1 MPADEFMQTAARAYH
16 FHAGAQP
23 EVIRVSEYDRG
34 VEVCR
39 LQLLEANALDR
50 AKRSDGHEDRS
61 LDRAAPRQDDA
72 CARLALARERPP
84 QERVRHYSALPRV
97 ECRMSACVDSIER
110 VGEKT
115 SSEVREDLTA
125 ERRQTNLFAQAENE
139 VLPLLLEGV
148 HVRLGEDFL
157 QGVEAGRVCRAVGEE
172 LAVERDEQ
180 AALLQVVAE
189 VARLRVV
196 RALVLVVESPVVHRK
211 KRLKR
216 RQSA

>member
-1 MPADEFMQTAARAYH
+1 
-16 FHAGAQP
+16 
-23 EVIRVSEYDRG
+23 
-34 VEVCR
+34 
-39 LQLLEANALDR
+39 
-50 AKRSDGHEDRS
+50 
-61 LDRAAPRQDDA
+61 
-72 CARLALARERPP
+72 
-84 QERVRHYSALPRV
+84 
-97 ECRMSACVDSIER
+97 
-110 VGEKT
+110 EKT
-115 SSEVREDLTA
+115 SSRRVFATFANTLRSLRLSKSRLNAKDAKKTLEVAKVLVLMR
-125 ERRQTNLFAQAENE
+125 ERRQANLFAQAENE

-148 HVRLGEDFL
+148 HVRLGENFL